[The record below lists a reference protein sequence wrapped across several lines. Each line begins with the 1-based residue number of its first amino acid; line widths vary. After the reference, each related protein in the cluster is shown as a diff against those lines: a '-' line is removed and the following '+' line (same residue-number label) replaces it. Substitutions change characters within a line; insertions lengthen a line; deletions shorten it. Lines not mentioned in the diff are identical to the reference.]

1 MSDKA
6 IAVIAE
12 TLREIDRRWNET
24 RQPESAEDNG
34 HAILAAL
41 KAARIAVVELPESV
55 IDEMGAPTW
64 AVEQHW
70 NGQLINPGDVRIR
83 RTDGKIFANSVDNP
97 MDCPSDARSLAV
109 ALLAATEWEES

>member
-6 IAVIAE
+6 IEVIDAALTKNHHMVLGRSGANHFIAE
-12 TLREIDRRWNET
+12 I
-24 RQPESAEDNG
+24 
-34 HAILAAL
+34 ILDAL

-70 NGQLINPGDVRIR
+70 NGRLINPGDVRIR
-83 RTDGKIFANSVDNP
+83 RTDGKISANSVSNP
-97 MDCPSDARSLAV
+97 MDCPSDVRSLAV
-109 ALLAATEWEES
+109 ALLAATEAVLS

>member
-6 IAVIAE
+6 IAVIAA
-12 TLREIDRRWNET
+12 EITSNDHLILGET
-24 RQPESAEDNG
+24 RSIHLVAG
-34 HAILAAL
+34 RILAAL

-83 RTDGKIFANSVDNP
+83 RTDGKISANSVSNP
-97 MDCPSDARSLAV
+97 MDCPSDVRSLAV
-109 ALLAATEWEES
+109 ALLAATEAVSS